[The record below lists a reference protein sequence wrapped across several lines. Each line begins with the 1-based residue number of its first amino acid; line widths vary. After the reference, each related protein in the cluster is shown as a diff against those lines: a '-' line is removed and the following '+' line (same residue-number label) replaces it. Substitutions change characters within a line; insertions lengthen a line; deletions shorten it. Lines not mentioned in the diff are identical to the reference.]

1 LTKAGARKRQAARY
15 LLASIRLVNGT
26 AGLVAPQLLIR
37 RFDGDVTPSPGAI
50 YAFRLF
56 GIRTILLGLG
66 LLTTKDDQLQRA
78 LREGV
83 VIHASD
89 VATVTLLGV
98 RRQLPPRTAVL
109 IGLISVVNVALAV
122 ASLER
127 NR

>member
-1 LTKAGARKRQAARY
+1 VTKTGARQRKARY
-15 LLASIRLVNGT
+15 LLAGIRLVNGT

-37 RFDGDVTPSPGAI
+37 RFDGDVRPSPGAI

-66 LLTTKDDQLQRA
+66 LLTMKGDQLQRA
-78 LREGV
+78 LQEGV
-83 VIHASD
+83 VVHASD
-89 VATVTLLGV
+89 VATVALLGV
-98 RRQLPPRTAVL
+98 RKQLPPRTAVL

-127 NR
+127 KR